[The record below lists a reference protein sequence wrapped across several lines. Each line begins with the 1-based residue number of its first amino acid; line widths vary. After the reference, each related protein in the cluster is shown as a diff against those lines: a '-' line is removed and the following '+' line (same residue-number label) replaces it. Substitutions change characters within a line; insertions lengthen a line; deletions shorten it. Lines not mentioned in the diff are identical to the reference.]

1 MNAKIESIGRIS
13 HGVEGSD
20 EYVRIRTEE
29 ACIPSVVKD
38 WLLRQVYRDTTQ
50 EAGGYFCHRVT
61 VMGPHPYMEDEFV
74 AIIHHQYD
82 V

>member
-1 MNAKIESIGRIS
+1 MKATIDKIGAIH

-20 EYVRIRTEE
+20 EYVRIRTEG
-29 ACIPSVVKD
+29 AHTPSQVKD
-38 WLLRQVYRDTTQ
+38 WLLKRVYRDTTQ

>member
-1 MNAKIESIGRIS
+1 MKATIEKIGAIH
-13 HGVEGSD
+13 HGIEGQD
-20 EYVRIRTEE
+20 EYVRIKTEE

-38 WLLRQVYRDTTQ
+38 WLLKRVYRGTTQ

-61 VMGPHPYMEDEFV
+61 VMPHPYRDDEFIGV
-74 AIIHHQYD
+74 IHHQYD

>member
-1 MNAKIESIGRIS
+1 MKATIEKIGAIH

-29 ACIPSVVKD
+29 ACLLSVVKD
-38 WLLRQVYRDTTQ
+38 WLLKQVYRDTTQ

-61 VMGPHPYMEDEFV
+61 VMAHPYMEDEFV
-74 AIIHHQYD
+74 GVIHHQYD

>member
-20 EYVRIRTEE
+20 EYVRVRTED
-29 ACIPSVVKD
+29 AHTPSQVRD
-38 WLLRQVYRDTTQ
+38 WLLPQVYRDTTQ

-61 VMGPHPYMEDEFV
+61 IMPRPYLDDEFV